1 MLLCGSPPAA
11 IACCSVAARPHEKDE
26 DWSEEADGQDEDR
39 NRVALLAVEVE

>member
-1 MLLCGSPPAA
+1 MAT
-11 IACCSVAARPHEKDE
+11 RPHEKDEDWSEEVDGQDE